1 MRNHFKMEAWLE
13 KYSKGRSFTSF
24 SPSTVVARRKMK
36 QENRG
41 EREVTEEE
49 EDDGEEEIGESKG

>member
-1 MRNHFKMEAWLE
+1 MEAWLE

-41 EREVTEEE
+41 EREVMEEE